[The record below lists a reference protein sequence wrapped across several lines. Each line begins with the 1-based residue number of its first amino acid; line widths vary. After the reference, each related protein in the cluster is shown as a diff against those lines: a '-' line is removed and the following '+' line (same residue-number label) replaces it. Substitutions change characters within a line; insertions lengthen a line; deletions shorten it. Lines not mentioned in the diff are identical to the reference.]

1 VWEENEGTTKNKTSK
16 NRNNRKHSRF
26 TFEGIGNLITFRH
39 HIAKPVNLQGSFST
53 HTVGNVRVE
62 EQRAFEI
69 EAERRK
75 AMSRTYSN
83 MMPPR

>member
-1 VWEENEGTTKNKTSK
+1 MKAQQKTRQAKTGTIA
-16 NRNNRKHSRF
+16 KHSRF

-53 HTVGNVRVE
+53 HTVGSVRVE

-75 AMSRTYSN
+75 AISRAYSN

>member
-1 VWEENEGTTKNKTSK
+1 MKAQQKTRQSKTGTIA
-16 NRNNRKHSRF
+16 KHSRL
-26 TFEGIGNLITFRH
+26 TFEGMGNLITFRH
-39 HIAKPVNLQGSFST
+39 HIAKPVNLQGSFSAQALSS
-53 HTVGNVRVE
+53 VRIE

-75 AMSRTYSN
+75 AISRAYSN